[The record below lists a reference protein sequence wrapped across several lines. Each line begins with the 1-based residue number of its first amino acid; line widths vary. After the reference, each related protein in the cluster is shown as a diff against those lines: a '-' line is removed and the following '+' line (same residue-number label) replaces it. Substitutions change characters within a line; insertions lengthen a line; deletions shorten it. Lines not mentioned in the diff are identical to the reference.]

1 VNKKKTS
8 KGNGK
13 INRKESAKKET
24 WNTIADVS
32 GINDGGENDGH
43 KNVSEEGRL

>member
-13 INRKESAKKET
+13 INRKESAKEET
-24 WNTIADVS
+24 RNTIANMS
-32 GINDGGENDGH
+32 GINDGGENDSH
-43 KNVSEEGRL
+43 ENISEEGRL